1 MNGSELRSGSDM
13 DTYMED
19 LAVVVEVPCLCG
31 AIPFGQ
37 V

>member
-19 LAVVVEVPCLCG
+19 LAVSVEVPDRRG